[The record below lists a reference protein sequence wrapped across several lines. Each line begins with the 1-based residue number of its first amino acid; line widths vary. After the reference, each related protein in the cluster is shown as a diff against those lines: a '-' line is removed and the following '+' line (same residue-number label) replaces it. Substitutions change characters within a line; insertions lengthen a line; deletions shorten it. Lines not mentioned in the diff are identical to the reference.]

1 MKLSIKVINA
11 LPINRGSVISK
22 LVIASL
28 VCLFALLTSLPSYAI
43 NTHSALHW
51 DDIPQWEHHQGSV
64 SKTRIKHSD
73 WNAIRL
79 APGAKVIYRIPSS
92 VFSRIFSDHNDISNQ
107 LSFYRGD
114 GNGLFI
120 DFGSFE
126 KIDKN
131 LLLMPEANDWQ
142 LLIHNTSDDPST
154 LSVMTSRSRGEKPF
168 PPARTLM
175 TPIDNQMEWLETPHL
190 SQRDSFAYIKA
201 GQHVHDSNQ
210 NMKVSYTVEGP
221 AFIEVESV
229 LLQAAQGETQP
240 SYLITSELDGEF
252 WQQWQHQAALY
263 PFSRYSKMHL
273 NSDNMDTELRRS
285 TYSEKHYLQIPKGE
299 HTLSFS
305 SLRPLA
311 LRVFDH
317 QSWGFTSNED
327 LLFPQLKQYQQQQLD
342 YQQALNNLTTALI
355 SNPSASHNLL
365 SHWKDTQYP
374 LIASKERALKRSLF
388 YRPLAASTSRPPLR
402 TFNLSPAIA
411 RYSSLQGH
419 PDILE
424 KDSAEPLTTDTH
436 LDTDTYAEL
445 SKRSQLSFSIPK
457 LSSPTR
463 LRIRIAG
470 LADQPAR
477 FSITDQQGNH
487 HTVYYYPK
495 FASKLLETAKMTLS
509 NNETWVAEAF
519 IPLHKNAKKI
529 TVKALTDSSSKL
541 QLAYQTYKKPSISE
555 SENLQALKHFIA
567 KEGSFDSNNR
577 ATLITFLQGHHQY
590 KLESNR
596 KISQKTLADNQLLA
610 LTLTDIAHRIKIR
623 AEQFE
628 RILPT
633 SNTQLSV
640 ISEPKNWQP
649 RVQRLIQ
656 QQAWASAIGIVSPL
670 TLHEN
675 ISIRTKAAK
684 LQTSI
689 LREAGDFYIYEK
701 WLLKLLASNNHS
713 NLHHFAEN
721 TLIEYYTAQQRMS
734 SLEKLSAY
742 QFRQSGNPDYLE
754 KMADSLSNQSNLLLK
769 NKLNLIHQLL
779 AAHAKETKSHNA
791 NEKQDSKLTSNLWHR
806 VKAESFTA
814 RSSRLLHGHTMDNY
828 SYRHIASAAE
838 PLEFSIEGPT
848 TLAITHRS
856 LLAGDMEQSQD
867 DWLIL
872 KDNQQTHYIP
882 TFQSGRSRDV
892 SIVGSDSN
900 ISGVQRIEIHL
911 GAGQHKISI
920 RPKNNPAIIGLSQLA
935 NIAVNHQDQ
944 NNTLLPISLTK
955 ADIVADTVAD
965 ISLDTHNQKRDHLSP
980 EKHLLRLIWEIEHNE
995 LFNKKES
1002 TLLPLIAK
1010 GNFIIEQQAETPLL
1024 NRLNKRLNQYIEW
1037 QLEQQL
1043 VDSAGRRIIKFK
1055 TAPISNPKTK
1065 IRHIVNGEKDDKHH
1079 RLSPQGDL
1087 NFTFDLNTATDLK
1100 LQFKQLVSLNTYSKP
1115 AVIEVGLNDQRFK
1128 TVGLEPNNTFYN
1140 IKMSLKPGIHQV
1152 RIALVDAKSDQQVAF
1167 KAQRKSANSQ
1177 WRVIDMPIKQAYS
1190 VGLKNNPIKV
1200 FAAASQWLR
1209 FDDYIEGQVH
1219 RSHHYQKENGVI
1231 TLSPKAGQTERLV
1244 RIYKLRLK
1252 SKLIDLPSSSEPRKP
1267 SAPIPYQYPPAV
1279 KRWSL
1284 QDNLELGEE
1293 NEGTWGGYVKYT
1305 NRASIDDEGQNGI
1318 AASMNALQLGH
1329 IYQKRL
1335 FDDNYWSSPSGN
1347 WTNNAYWKSDAFV
1360 RQTQDSGDTLGTDQ
1374 RFLVADPQS
1383 DWQLSLKAK
1392 IQYFQAAND
1401 ISEDVLNLYSEAQYQ
1416 HDWQFNRQQTLDAS
1430 LTGFAYYLDNTS
1442 PNASRYI
1449 DPLVYSDYKR
1459 DHTYGL
1465 RLAGN
1470 WRYKLWQDSRFNLG
1484 TQLISNESIFS
1495 LDQLSLK
1502 AGYQQ
1507 YFKGLTAGLSLRRVQ
1522 RFSDYD
1528 RQKSSHNNEVKGSLR
1543 FHHWNSKGNEWY
1555 FSLNVLRDI
1564 SINENT
1570 LALTFG
1576 FNHSDGRGARDY
1588 LPTQLPM
1595 RDLYQQ
1601 QGTQQIKFNTLSDG
1615 SSL

>member
-477 FSITDQQGNH
+477 
-487 HTVYYYPK
+487 
-495 FASKLLETAKMTLS
+495 
-509 NNETWVAEAF
+509 
-519 IPLHKNAKKI
+519 
-529 TVKALTDSSSKL
+529 
-541 QLAYQTYKKPSISE
+541 
-555 SENLQALKHFIA
+555 
-567 KEGSFDSNNR
+567 
-577 ATLITFLQGHHQY
+577 
-590 KLESNR
+590 
-596 KISQKTLADNQLLA
+596 
-610 LTLTDIAHRIKIR
+610 
-623 AEQFE
+623 
-628 RILPT
+628 
-633 SNTQLSV
+633 
-640 ISEPKNWQP
+640 
-649 RVQRLIQ
+649 
-656 QQAWASAIGIVSPL
+656 
-670 TLHEN
+670 
-675 ISIRTKAAK
+675 
-684 LQTSI
+684 
-689 LREAGDFYIYEK
+689 
-701 WLLKLLASNNHS
+701 
-713 NLHHFAEN
+713 
-721 TLIEYYTAQQRMS
+721 
-734 SLEKLSAY
+734 
-742 QFRQSGNPDYLE
+742 
-754 KMADSLSNQSNLLLK
+754 
-769 NKLNLIHQLL
+769 
-779 AAHAKETKSHNA
+779 
-791 NEKQDSKLTSNLWHR
+791 
-806 VKAESFTA
+806 
-814 RSSRLLHGHTMDNY
+814 
-828 SYRHIASAAE
+828 
-838 PLEFSIEGPT
+838 
-848 TLAITHRS
+848 
-856 LLAGDMEQSQD
+856 
-867 DWLIL
+867 
-872 KDNQQTHYIP
+872 
-882 TFQSGRSRDV
+882 
-892 SIVGSDSN
+892 
-900 ISGVQRIEIHL
+900 
-911 GAGQHKISI
+911 
-920 RPKNNPAIIGLSQLA
+920 
-935 NIAVNHQDQ
+935 
-944 NNTLLPISLTK
+944 
-955 ADIVADTVAD
+955 
-965 ISLDTHNQKRDHLSP
+965 
-980 EKHLLRLIWEIEHNE
+980 
-995 LFNKKES
+995 
-1002 TLLPLIAK
+1002 
-1010 GNFIIEQQAETPLL
+1010 
-1024 NRLNKRLNQYIEW
+1024 
-1037 QLEQQL
+1037 
-1043 VDSAGRRIIKFK
+1043 
-1055 TAPISNPKTK
+1055 
-1065 IRHIVNGEKDDKHH
+1065 
-1079 RLSPQGDL
+1079 
-1087 NFTFDLNTATDLK
+1087 
-1100 LQFKQLVSLNTYSKP
+1100 
-1115 AVIEVGLNDQRFK
+1115 
-1128 TVGLEPNNTFYN
+1128 
-1140 IKMSLKPGIHQV
+1140 
-1152 RIALVDAKSDQQVAF
+1152 
-1167 KAQRKSANSQ
+1167 
-1177 WRVIDMPIKQAYS
+1177 
-1190 VGLKNNPIKV
+1190 
-1200 FAAASQWLR
+1200 
-1209 FDDYIEGQVH
+1209 
-1219 RSHHYQKENGVI
+1219 
-1231 TLSPKAGQTERLV
+1231 
-1244 RIYKLRLK
+1244 
-1252 SKLIDLPSSSEPRKP
+1252 
-1267 SAPIPYQYPPAV
+1267 
-1279 KRWSL
+1279 
-1284 QDNLELGEE
+1284 
-1293 NEGTWGGYVKYT
+1293 
-1305 NRASIDDEGQNGI
+1305 
-1318 AASMNALQLGH
+1318 
-1329 IYQKRL
+1329 
-1335 FDDNYWSSPSGN
+1335 
-1347 WTNNAYWKSDAFV
+1347 
-1360 RQTQDSGDTLGTDQ
+1360 
-1374 RFLVADPQS
+1374 
-1383 DWQLSLKAK
+1383 
-1392 IQYFQAAND
+1392 
-1401 ISEDVLNLYSEAQYQ
+1401 
-1416 HDWQFNRQQTLDAS
+1416 
-1430 LTGFAYYLDNTS
+1430 
-1442 PNASRYI
+1442 
-1449 DPLVYSDYKR
+1449 
-1459 DHTYGL
+1459 
-1465 RLAGN
+1465 
-1470 WRYKLWQDSRFNLG
+1470 
-1484 TQLISNESIFS
+1484 
-1495 LDQLSLK
+1495 
-1502 AGYQQ
+1502 
-1507 YFKGLTAGLSLRRVQ
+1507 
-1522 RFSDYD
+1522 
-1528 RQKSSHNNEVKGSLR
+1528 
-1543 FHHWNSKGNEWY
+1543 
-1555 FSLNVLRDI
+1555 
-1564 SINENT
+1564 
-1570 LALTFG
+1570 
-1576 FNHSDGRGARDY
+1576 
-1588 LPTQLPM
+1588 
-1595 RDLYQQ
+1595 
-1601 QGTQQIKFNTLSDG
+1601 
-1615 SSL
+1615 